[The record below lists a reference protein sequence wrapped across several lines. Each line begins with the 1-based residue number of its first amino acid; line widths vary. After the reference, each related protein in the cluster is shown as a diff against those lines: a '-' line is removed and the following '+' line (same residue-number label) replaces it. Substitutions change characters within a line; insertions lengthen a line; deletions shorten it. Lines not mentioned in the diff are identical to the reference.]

1 MNIVKFMTSSAGRA
15 LRVVLGLVII
25 GLGLFVLQGTVGT
38 VMSIVGLIPLSGGL
52 FDFCLIGLA
61 LGYPLKGA
69 EARKKLAGK

>member
-1 MNIVKFMTSSAGRA
+1 MNIVKLMTSTAGRA

-25 GLGLFVLQGTVGT
+25 GIGTFVLQGTVGT
-38 VMSIVGLIPLSGGL
+38 VMSFVGLVPLFGGL